1 LTSAIGKEIFDI
13 PSVDRRRVADPAMY
27 IPPLFNETRLDV
39 LHGLIRAQ
47 PFATVVTLSSDGINA
62 NHIPLHLSAEQSSFG
77 ALRGHVARANPM
89 WSDRVDD
96 TDALAIFQGPHTYI
110 SPSFYPSKREH
121 GKVVP
126 TWNYAVVHARGPLSV
141 IDDPAWLRSQLEA
154 LVSRHESASQA
165 PWSIADAPPDFIERM
180 MEAIVGFEIVISKL
194 SGKWKMSQNQPA
206 ANRAGVVEGLRQRA
220 GASDIEVAQWVEEAS
235 RHGR

>member
-1 LTSAIGKEIFDI
+1 
-13 PSVDRRRVADPAMY
+13 MY
-27 IPPLFNETRLDV
+27 IPQLFDETRLEV

-47 PFATVVTLSSDGINA
+47 PFATVVTVSSDGLNA
-62 NHIPLHLSAEQSSFG
+62 NHIPLILCADQHPFG

-89 WSDRVDD
+89 WSDRVDG

-110 SPSFYPSKREH
+110 SPSFYPTQREH

-126 TWNYAVVHARGPLSV
+126 TWNYAVVHARGPLQV
-141 IDDPAWLRSQLEA
+141 IDDAVWLRSLLEA
-154 LVSRHESASQA
+154 LVSRHEASSKT
-165 PWSIADAPPDFIERM
+165 PWSIADAPDDFIDRM
-180 MEAIVGFEIVISKL
+180 IESIVGFEIVISRL

-220 GASDIEVAQWVEEAS
+220 GPGDIDVAQLVEEAS
-235 RHGR
+235 RNGR

>member
-1 LTSAIGKEIFDI
+1 
-13 PSVDRRRVADPAMY
+13 MY
-27 IPPLFNETRLDV
+27 IPQLFEETRLEV
-39 LHGLIRAQ
+39 LHGLIHAQ

-62 NHIPLHLSAEQSSFG
+62 NHIPLHLAADQSPLG

-110 SPSFYPSKREH
+110 SPSFYPTKREH

-126 TWNYAVVHARGPLSV
+126 TWNYAVVHARGPLRV

-154 LVSRHESASQA
+154 LVSRHEASSQT
-165 PWSIADAPPDFIERM
+165 PWSIADAPPDFIDRM
-180 MEAIVGFEIVISKL
+180 LESIVGFEIVVSKL

-206 ANRAGVVEGLRQRA
+206 GNRAGVIEGLRQRA
-220 GASDIEVAQWVEEAS
+220 GESDSDIAKLVEEAS
-235 RHGR
+235 RNAR